1 MLVSLA
7 AILMVM
13 LGLERLKPGK
23 RSRIAS
29 SPTIYTTY
37 GGGGGM
43 VYRPPPPR
51 PEVLPPTLPALCR
64 AILQA
69 DRNGNGQIDDRKM
82 AAPQRPRMLV
92 QYVNQLMKDC
102 CRDIGSRAL
111 SAADQE
117 LLGQDAATLM
127 ARSEAN
133 RFESGDNDHDGHWNR
148 REWLN
153 HTGMLNWNSRLPPES
168 IAWHFFEPGLA
179 PQQFPETI
187 AAQVDLNHNGA
198 IDPAESLAAERL
210 ARQDFDLDGDNR
222 LDLVERREMVAAAF
236 VEDGLFRLCPE
247 TDRNGN
253 GFLDPDERPA
263 AQALL
268 LPLYDLDKD
277 GRLDDGELWLIARD
291 GRFSGNPRPDG
302 ACVVPDRVQ
311 LFAARRL
318 ADGQELQAKRQP
330 ILKWLQVQLEG
341 QMNPLLEAA
350 ARQAIWQK
358 LVTAYD
364 VDRNGVLDQAEAYR
378 IYRQVAIRE
387 MPATDPPP
395 PWWVAVV
402 VMTEGI
408 PGRDWRPID
417 PQLFRLVD
425 VDGDGLFSKAD
436 RLVLRPQLVEK
447 AKGRDL
453 GQVLYVFWPVA
464 DVSADG
470 KLGAEERPAAL
481 AFARERFD
489 ANGDGRLDDAE
500 MASLMAAGTTRLRDD
515 AIANWLTK
523 VGRGADCNG
532 DGLLDGPEERLA
544 RLVMLLA
551 IDENHS
557 QTLETWELDKLILD
571 TGCQD
576 YWDGQNARAVEQLRR
591 YDYDGDGQ
599 LNAEERRRADM
610 DLYGQGRGGIIAPP
624 QEE

>member
-1 MLVSLA
+1 
-7 AILMVM
+7 
-13 LGLERLKPGK
+13 
-23 RSRIAS
+23 
-29 SPTIYTTY
+29 
-37 GGGGGM
+37 
-43 VYRPPPPR
+43 
-51 PEVLPPTLPALCR
+51 
-64 AILQA
+64 
-69 DRNGNGQIDDRKM
+69 
-82 AAPQRPRMLV
+82 
-92 QYVNQLMKDC
+92 
-102 CRDIGSRAL
+102 
-111 SAADQE
+111 
-117 LLGQDAATLM
+117 
-127 ARSEAN
+127 
-133 RFESGDNDHDGHWNR
+133 
-148 REWLN
+148 
-153 HTGMLNWNSRLPPES
+153 
-168 IAWHFFEPGLA
+168 
-179 PQQFPETI
+179 
-187 AAQVDLNHNGA
+187 
-198 IDPAESLAAERL
+198 
-210 ARQDFDLDGDNR
+210 
-222 LDLVERREMVAAAF
+222 
-236 VEDGLFRLCPE
+236 
-247 TDRNGN
+247 
-253 GFLDPDERPA
+253 
-263 AQALL
+263 
-268 LPLYDLDKD
+268 
-277 GRLDDGELWLIARD
+277 
-291 GRFSGNPRPDG
+291 
-302 ACVVPDRVQ
+302 
-311 LFAARRL
+311 
-318 ADGQELQAKRQP
+318 
-330 ILKWLQVQLEG
+330 
-341 QMNPLLEAA
+341 
-350 ARQAIWQK
+350 
-358 LVTAYD
+358 
-364 VDRNGVLDQAEAYR
+364 
-378 IYRQVAIRE
+378 
-387 MPATDPPP
+387 
-395 PWWVAVV
+395 VAVV